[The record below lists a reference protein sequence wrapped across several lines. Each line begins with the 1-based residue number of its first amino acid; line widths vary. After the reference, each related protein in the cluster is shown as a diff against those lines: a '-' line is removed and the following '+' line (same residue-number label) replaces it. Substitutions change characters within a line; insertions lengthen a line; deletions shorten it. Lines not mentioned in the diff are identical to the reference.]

1 MRNIALAAV
10 LLTAASLYFLL
21 PRLVPL
27 AMRPTAL
34 LLIVLA
40 AASSAVLLI
49 PRLVPPSTP
58 PTVVIHSEGPTV
70 EKLERLSQL
79 VTTRIQI
86 ADILVAEGNGCRGSW
101 LIKDDALLSVNLGQ
115 ASITDKH
122 DDTKQ
127 ATIILPEPQ
136 VLQPRVDH
144 SRTRTVG
151 GGPPGVAAV
160 ERRSR
165 QPARC
170 RDGRSPEARLAHGVV
185 RRESQPGKTGRGDSA
200 QRAVFGGWLE
210 RGGDVGHAVERRAE
224 GRGSPVTNSPA
235 NTRCPAMAAAKPRS
249 RPDYFS

>member
-144 SRTRTVG
+144 SRTRTWAVDRLAWLPWNADQDSLRDAVMAEAQKLVSHTASSAENLSQAKLAAETVLKGLYSEVG
-151 GGPPGVAAV
+151 WNVAVTWATPSSEGPKAVAA
-160 ERRSR
+160 
-165 QPARC
+165 Q
-170 RDGRSPEARLAHGVV
+170 
-185 RRESQPGKTGRGDSA
+185 
-200 QRAVFGGWLE
+200 
-210 RGGDVGHAVERRAE
+210 
-224 GRGSPVTNSPA
+224 
-235 NTRCPAMAAAKPRS
+235 
-249 RPDYFS
+249 